1 MNIKMPTL
9 KDTVNN
15 TTVSEEV
22 EMDEYTAEQAAARV
36 RLRNRIDEVSE
47 KIERMAYKMAL
58 KRRPAGAPGEVD
70 EEADGVI
77 YDKAAG
83 KVSKGA

>member
-1 MNIKMPTL
+1 MAIL

-22 EMDEYTAEQAAARV
+22 TMSGYEADQAAARV

-47 KIERMAYKMAL
+47 KIERMAFKMAL
-58 KRRPAGAPGEVD
+58 KRRPAGNPGEVD
-70 EEADGVI
+70 EDTDGVI
-77 YDKAAG
+77 HDKAAG